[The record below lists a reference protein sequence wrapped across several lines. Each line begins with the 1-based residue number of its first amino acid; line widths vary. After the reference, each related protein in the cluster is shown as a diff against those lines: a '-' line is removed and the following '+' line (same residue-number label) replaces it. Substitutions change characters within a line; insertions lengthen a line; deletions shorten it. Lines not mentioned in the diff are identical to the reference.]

1 MKATPTFYVFH
12 GSDSLTR
19 QEKIAELCQ
28 RLSSEGMAE
37 LNIVRLDGG
46 KTTLEEV
53 RQACTA
59 LPFLASRRLVII
71 TGLLSRLN
79 RKGDAFLEGLLAL
92 LPRLP
97 ETTRLILAEEEALND
112 HPVVKLAQQH
122 ERGYVY
128 CFEPPS
134 ASALP
139 AWIEKRAR
147 HHGGEIEPAAAR
159 RLAESVG
166 TDLRL
171 LDQEILKLI
180 AYAGAGRAV
189 TVADVEKLV
198 PYVKE
203 AVIFDLVDALGQR
216 DGRHAAATLQQLLDE
231 GKEADYILFM
241 VVRHFRLLTQ
251 VKALKNAGE
260 NSASIAARLRLH
272 TFPARKLY
280 EQANNFTT
288 EQLEQVHRQL
298 LKTDVQVKSGELSSE
313 MALDLLVAGL
323 AGEG

>member
-12 GSDSLTR
+12 GSDGLTR

-28 RLSSEGMAE
+28 RLGAEGMAE
-37 LNIVRLDGG
+37 LNIVRLDGA

-53 RQACTA
+53 QQACTA

-71 TGLLSRLN
+71 SGLLSRLT

-97 ETTRLILAEEEALND
+97 ETTRLILVEEENISD

-134 ASALP
+134 AGALP
-139 AWIEKRAR
+139 AWIDKRAR
-147 HHGGEIEPAAAR
+147 RHGGEIEPAAAR
-159 RLAESVG
+159 RLAEVVG

-171 LDQEILKLI
+171 LDQELVKLI
-180 AYAGAGRAV
+180 TYAGAGRAV
-189 TVADVEKLV
+189 TVADVEELV
-198 PYVKE
+198 PYAKE
-203 AVIFDLVDALGQR
+203 AVIFDLADALGQR
-216 DGRHAAATLQQLLDE
+216 NGRRAAATLQQLLDE

-241 VVRHFRLLTQ
+241 VVRHFRLLVQ
-251 VKALKNAGE
+251 VKALKNRGE
-260 NSASIAARLRLH
+260 NSASIADRLKLH
-272 TFPARKLY
+272 SFPASKLY
-280 EQANNFTT
+280 EQANNFTP
-288 EQLEQVHRQL
+288 EQLEQVYRQL
-298 LKTDVQVKSGELSSE
+298 LKTDVQVKSGELTSAI
-313 MALDLLVAGL
+313 ALDLLVAGL